1 MFGHGVIALLP
12 LFFLINVGKSHLSVE
27 QDMKFQDSWCEFVVS
42 IALLGFEN
50 GTTVGIALIKY
61 ENSVNETSTMSNN
74 NNRIIEEL
82 MIQKRWSFIIQN
94 EMQIFY
100 RNEVEHCSIYLDIK
114 HRDHHHHGVTYFPI

>member
-12 LFFLINVGKSHLSVE
+12 FFFLINFGKSHLSVE

-42 IALLGFEN
+42 IASLCFEN

-61 ENSVNETSTMSNN
+61 ENSVNENSTMSNN

-82 MIQKRWSFIIQN
+82 MFQKRWSFIIQN
-94 EMQIFY
+94 EMQIFH
-100 RNEVEHCSIYLDIK
+100 RNEVEHC
-114 HRDHHHHGVTYFPI
+114 